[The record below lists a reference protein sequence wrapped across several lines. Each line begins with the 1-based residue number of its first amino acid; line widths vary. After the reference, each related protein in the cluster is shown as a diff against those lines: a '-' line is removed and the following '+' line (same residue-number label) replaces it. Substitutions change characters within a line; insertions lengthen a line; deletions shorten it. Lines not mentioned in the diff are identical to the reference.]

1 MKPTNTNPTKPGELI
16 SDYARDTL
24 RALPFLLGLLFAARA
39 EARAY
44 ADPGTGALLWQML
57 AAGFVGAMFYVRKF
71 TTWFKRQPPESGSG
85 AGSETGSASE
95 RD

>member
-1 MKPTNTNPTKPGELI
+1 MKPTNPMKPGALI
-16 SDYARDTL
+16 TDYTRDTL

-71 TTWFKRQPPESGSG
+71 TKLFNRRPPKSQSG
-85 AGSETGSASE
+85 AETE
-95 RD
+95 QKRD